1 MLEGKVA
8 FITGGGRGQ
17 GRAHAVALARE
28 GADIAF
34 CDFTEQLESVPYSIN
49 APGEIAATARL
60 VEAEGR
66 RCLALEADVR
76 DSTQIDEAIEATVET
91 LGSVDI
97 LCANA
102 GIWAPAEVV
111 DTSDELWHDVIETN
125 LSGVFYAIRAA
136 GRRMREQG
144 GGGRMVATSSMCGR
158 QATQN
163 LGAYCASKWGVI
175 GLVKTAAVELGP
187 FEITVNA
194 ICPTFVETPMT
205 VNDVLDRMFRPDLE
219 SPTRETSEEIVR
231 TEMHK
236 LPVGFYPAE
245 EISNAILFLV
255 SEQARFISGTA
266 LDVSA
271 GKSAEWTA

>member
-34 CDFTEQLESVPYSIN
+34 CDIAEQLESVPYSMN
-49 APGEIAATARL
+49 AEGEIAETRRL

-66 RCLALEADVR
+66 RCLAFEADVR
-76 DSTQIDEAIEATVET
+76 DSAQIEDAVAATVED

-102 GIWAPAEVV
+102 GIWAPAEIV
-111 DTSDELWHDVIETN
+111 DTTDELWHDVIETN

-136 GRRMREQG
+136 GRRMRES
-144 GGGRMVATSSMCGR
+144 GGGRIVATSSMCGR

-187 FEITVNA
+187 YDITVNA
-194 ICPTFVETPMT
+194 ICPTFVDTPMT
-205 VNDVLDRMFRPDLE
+205 VNDVLDQMFRPDLD

-236 LPVGFYPAE
+236 LPIGFYGAE
-245 EISNAILFLV
+245 EISNAVLFLV

>member
-17 GRAHAVALARE
+17 GRSHAVTFARE

-34 CDFTEQLESVPYSIN
+34 CDFAEQLESVPYSMN
-49 APGEIAATARL
+49 APGEMAETTRL

-66 RCLALEADVR
+66 RCLAIEADVR
-76 DSTQIDEAIEATVET
+76 DGAQIDAAIEATVET

-111 DTSDELWHDVIETN
+111 DTPDSLWHDVIETN

-144 GGGRMVATSSMCGR
+144 GGRIVATSSMCGR

-163 LGAYCASKWGVI
+163 LGAYCASKWGII

-187 FEITVNA
+187 FEVTVNA
-194 ICPTFVETPMT
+194 VCPTFVDTPMT
-205 VNDVLDRMFRPDLE
+205 VNDVLDTMFRPDLD

-236 LPVGFYPAE
+236 LPVGFYGSE
-245 EISNAILFLV
+245 EISNLILFLV
-255 SEQARFISGTA
+255 SDQARYISGSA
-266 LDVSA
+266 FDVSA

>member
-17 GRAHAVALARE
+17 GRSHAVTLARE

-34 CDFTEQLESVPYSIN
+34 CDISEQLETVPYRMN
-49 APGEIAATARL
+49 APGEIEETARL

-66 RCLALEADVR
+66 RCLAIEADVR
-76 DSTQIDEAIEATVET
+76 DSAQVEAAVARTVET
-91 LGSVDI
+91 LGAVDI

-111 DTSDELWHDVIETN
+111 DTPDTLWHDQIETN

-144 GGGRMVATSSMCGR
+144 SGRIVATSSMCGR
-158 QATQN
+158 QACQN
-163 LGAYCASKWGVI
+163 LGAYCASKWGII

-187 FEITVNA
+187 FGITVNA
-194 ICPTFVETPMT
+194 VCPTVVDTPMS
-205 VNDVLDRMFRPDLE
+205 VNGVLDAMFRPDLE

-231 TEMHK
+231 TQMHK
-236 LPVGFYPAE
+236 LPVGFYGSE

-255 SEQARFISGTA
+255 SDQARFISGSA

-271 GKSAEWTA
+271 GKSSEWGA